1 LNPLLPT
8 KTFCI
13 LPWIHFF
20 HEPNGEFSP
29 CCSANKQA
37 VSFGNLRDFA
47 TVDDIINSPAMRQ
60 VRKDMLADQQN
71 PACANCYRQESF
83 GIESFRLSKNNNIA
97 ESGLDQLLANTDAD
111 GTLHNFQIQYWDA
124 RFSNICNL
132 KCRMC
137 GPGYSH
143 TWAQEENRKV
153 NGSYIISAHDTT
165 VWHDIISKYGDL
177 GKLKEVYFAGGEV
190 FFQQEH
196 WLMLDHLRQLG
207 MQHIRLT
214 YVTNLTRLTMNQYNI
229 EDYLTYFTNVLFV
242 VSMDGVDSVF
252 EYIRSGSN
260 WIKFTNNLET
270 VRKFNINIRFNI
282 VVTIYNILSLH
293 KVFDFI
299 ADNGFD
305 KYDVT
310 VANSPD
316 YQVIANLPTEL
327 KDIAT
332 QRLER
337 YPRARPVL
345 NFMMQSPITN
355 WSTVIANTNKLDD
368 VRGENVLDVVPEFK
382 PYWN

>member
-1 LNPLLPT
+1 
-8 KTFCI
+8 
-13 LPWIHFF
+13 
-20 HEPNGEFSP
+20 
-29 CCSANKQA
+29 
-37 VSFGNLRDFA
+37 
-47 TVDDIINSPAMRQ
+47 
-60 VRKDMLADQQN
+60 
-71 PACANCYRQESF
+71 
-83 GIESFRLSKNNNIA
+83 
-97 ESGLDQLLANTDAD
+97 
-111 GTLHNFQIQYWDA
+111 
-124 RFSNICNL
+124 
-132 KCRMC
+132 
-137 GPGYSH
+137 
-143 TWAQEENRKV
+143 
-153 NGSYIISAHDTT
+153 
-165 VWHDIISKYGDL
+165 
-177 GKLKEVYFAGGEV
+177 
-190 FFQQEH
+190 
-196 WLMLDHLRQLG
+196 MLDHLRQLG
-207 MQHIRLT
+207 MRDIRLT

-229 EDYLTYFTNVLFV
+229 EDYLTYFTNVLFI

-260 WIKFTNNLET
+260 WLKFTNNLET

-293 KVFDFI
+293 KIFDFI

-337 YPRARPVL
+337 YPRAKPLL
-345 NFMMQSPITN
+345 NFMMQSPVTD
-355 WSTVIANTNKLDD
+355 WATVIANTNKLDD

>member
-1 LNPLLPT
+1 
-8 KTFCI
+8 
-13 LPWIHFF
+13 
-20 HEPNGEFSP
+20 
-29 CCSANKQA
+29 
-37 VSFGNLRDFA
+37 
-47 TVDDIINSPAMRQ
+47 MRQ
-60 VRKDMLADQQN
+60 VRKDMLADQQH

-97 ESGLDQLLANTDAD
+97 ESGLDQLLANTDED
-111 GTLHNFQIQYWDA
+111 GTLHNFQMQYWDA

-153 NGSYIISAHDTT
+153 NGSYIISAHDTD
-165 VWHDIISKYGDL
+165 VWTDIIAKYGDL

-207 MQHIRLT
+207 MRDIRLT

-229 EDYLTYFTNVLFV
+229 EDYLTYFTNVLFI

-252 EYIRSGSN
+252 EYIRTGSN
-260 WIKFTNNLET
+260 WLKFTNNLET

-293 KVFDFI
+293 KIFDFI

-337 YPRARPVL
+337 YPRAKPLL
-345 NFMMQSPITN
+345 NFMMQSPVTD
-355 WSTVIANTNKLDD
+355 WATVIANTNKLDD
-368 VRGENVLDVVPEFK
+368 IRGENVLDVVPEFK